1 MASPLRSLSKQITEL
16 RARAEIAA
24 GNALD
29 WAFLRG
35 SLVQSGLTPYE
46 TLLSGDPM
54 SLRYYPPPYEDAIP
68 LPNGETLSVQRKR
81 HAVPLILVP
90 PLGVTTESFDLMP
103 HRSLARFFAA
113 RGYHV
118 YMIDWGIPER
128 RHATLRLKDYSIDM
142 FSEAIAEVRKHSGVE
157 EVSLMGWCMGGLL
170 SLMYAGGSGD
180 TKIRNLIT
188 IASPIDF
195 RSSGLP
201 ATLGRI
207 IQKPAE
213 LVRRYTP
220 LRVQDLNPIS
230 MQMPGWVTTLGFK
243 LTDPIGSVTTYW
255 NLAKRLADREFVESH
270 STTADYLDHML
281 VYPVGVLQDMFVH
294 AIIDNQFADG
304 IMSLG
309 DIDADLSTIKADY
322 LAYAGSTDHIV
333 PIDVASKSV
342 ELVGSES
349 REFRVAPGGH
359 MGVILGS
366 KAAHE
371 VWEPCAQWLDS
382 RSDIAGVEHKQE
394 QPSAAARTVRRMQ
407 SRYRAED
414 PTL

>member
-1 MASPLRSLSKQITEL
+1 MASRLRSISKQIGAF
-16 RARAEIAA
+16 RARAEVAT

-54 SLRYYPPPYEDAIP
+54 SLRYYPPPYEDTIP
-68 LPNGETLSVQRKR
+68 LSNGETMPVQRKR
-81 HAVPLILVP
+81 HAVPLVLVP

-213 LVRRYTP
+213 LIRRYTP
-220 LRVQDLNPIS
+220 LRIQDMNPIS
-230 MQMPGWVTTLGFK
+230 LQMPGWVTTLGFK

-294 AIIDNQFADG
+294 AVIDNQFADG

-309 DIDADLSTIKADY
+309 DSDADLSTIKANY

-333 PIDVASKSV
+333 PVDVASKSA

-349 REFRVAPGGH
+349 SEFRIAPGGH

-394 QPSAAARTVRRMQ
+394 KPSAAARTVRRMQ
-407 SRYRAED
+407 SRHRAED

>member
-1 MASPLRSLSKQITEL
+1 MASPLKSFSKQITEL

-68 LPNGETLSVQRKR
+68 LPNGETLPVQRKR

-118 YMIDWGIPER
+118 YMIDWGVPER
-128 RHATLRLKDYSIDM
+128 RHATLRLKDYAIDM

-157 EVSLMGWCMGGLL
+157 DVSLMGWCMGGLL
-170 SLMYAGGSGD
+170 SLMYSGGSGD
-180 TKIRNLIT
+180 TKVRNLIT

-195 RSSGLP
+195 RSSGMP
-201 ATLGRI
+201 AMLGRI

-220 LRVQDLNPIS
+220 LRIQDLNPIS

-294 AIIDNQFADG
+294 ALIDNQFADG

-333 PIDVASKSV
+333 PVDVASKSA

-349 REFRVAPGGH
+349 SEFRVAPGGH

-394 QPSAAARTVRRMQ
+394 KPSAASRTVRRMQ
-407 SRYRAED
+407 SRHRAED

>member
-1 MASPLRSLSKQITEL
+1 MASPLKLLSKQLNEF
-16 RARAEIAA
+16 RARAEVAA

-46 TLLSGDPM
+46 TLFTGDPM

-68 LPNGETLSVQRKR
+68 LPNGEMLTVKRKR

-90 PLGVTTESFDLMP
+90 PLGITTESFDLMP
-103 HRSLARFFAA
+103 HRSLVRFFSA

-128 RHATLRLKDYSIDM
+128 RHATLRLKDYALDM
-142 FSEAIAEVRKHSGVE
+142 FSEAITNVRKHSGVE

-170 SLMYAGGSGD
+170 SLMYAGASGD

-195 RSSGLP
+195 RSSGMP
-201 ATLGRI
+201 AMIGRI
-207 IQKPAE
+207 IQKPAD
-213 LVRRYTP
+213 LLRRYSP
-220 LRVQDLNPIS
+220 LRIEDLNPLS
-230 MQMPGWVTTLGFK
+230 MHMPAWVTTLGFK
-243 LTDPIGSVTTYW
+243 LTDPIGSITTYW

-294 AIIDNQFADG
+294 ALIDNQFANG

-309 DIDADLSTIKADY
+309 DTDADLSVIKADY
-322 LAYAGSTDHIV
+322 LAFAGNTDHIV

-342 ELVGSES
+342 QLVGSES
-349 REFRVAPGGH
+349 CEFRIAQGGH

-366 KAAHE
+366 KAASE
-371 VWEPCAQWLDS
+371 VWEPCAKWLDS
-382 RSDIAGVEHKQE
+382 RSDIAGVEHNQAK
-394 QPSAAARTVRRMQ
+394 PSAASGTVKRMQ
-407 SRYRAED
+407 SRHRAED